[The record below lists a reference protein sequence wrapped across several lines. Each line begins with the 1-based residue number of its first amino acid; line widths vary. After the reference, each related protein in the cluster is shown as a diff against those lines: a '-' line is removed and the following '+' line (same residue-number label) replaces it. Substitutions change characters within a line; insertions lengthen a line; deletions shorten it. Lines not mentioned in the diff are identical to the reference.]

1 MALASW
7 LGLRLFPRLRS
18 QLCQRS
24 GLLHPGAPVRRVSG
38 TQRARVAEKEY
49 GSWGKSP
56 SPEPPNFTELDKADA
71 MATMYEAIS
80 EVYKILIPIHEANR
94 DFKKLSTLHGKLQD
108 AFNKIN
114 NQVRARGFLS
124 WFRNGLLATGI
135 GVISYVQSD
144 VGCKAAYGFFVL
156 GGVCVSF
163 GSASYIGNLFAMRR
177 TMLLS
182 LPAVLLN
189 GLVVSSAALFWLC
202 AVALYIGRLEV
213 EIVREGEEGCEDCRN
228 DEEDRG
234 KKNK

>member
-7 LGLRLFPRLRS
+7 LGLRLFPRLGS
-18 QLCQRS
+18 QLCQRT
-24 GLLHPGAPVRRVSG
+24 GLLHPGAPVSRVSG
-38 TQRARVAEKEY
+38 TQRARVAEK
-49 GSWGKSP
+49 GNGTWGKSP

-71 MATMYEAIS
+71 MMLRKA
-80 EVYKILIPIHEANR
+80 HE
-94 DFKKLSTLHGKLQD
+94 
-108 AFNKIN
+108 I
-114 NQVRARGFLS
+114 GFLS

-144 VGCKAAYGFFVL
+144 VGCEAAYGFFIL
-156 GGVCVSF
+156 GGMCVSF
-163 GSASYIGNLFAMRR
+163 GSASYIGNLFAVRR

-189 GLVVSSAALFWLC
+189 GLVVSSTALFWLC

-213 EIVREGEEGCEDCRN
+213 EIVREGEEGCEDCRK